1 MVVLENAEEWED
13 DEKPP
18 QSAPGEKLRI
28 PGSIV
33 SIVERLDDEL
43 TRSLQHIDP
52 HTAEY
57 IERLSD
63 EQALYTNIVRGLLY
77 VEALQK
83 DSKLETA
90 QDSANRVV
98 MRRLEH
104 IYFKVCRQSIAMGT
118 ARILTNVG
126 SRRKLSTSSRRLLG
140 RQFHLNSTLKSLLVG
155 ARQTQLPWCRH

>member
-18 QSAPGEKLRI
+18 QPPPGEKLRI

-77 VEALQK
+77 VEDLQK
-83 DSKLETA
+83 DSKLETT

-104 IYFKVCRQSIAMGT
+104 IYFKVCRKSVTMGN

-126 SRRKLSTSSRRLLG
+126 SRHKLSTSSRRLLG
-140 RQFHLNSTLKSLLVG
+140 RRFHLDSTQKSLPVG
-155 ARQTQLPWCRH
+155 ARQTQRLWCRH